1 MQKSTS
7 KTTLY
12 SYLTAIVC
20 CVAAVALD
28 QFTKWLAVVHLK
40 GQDAFVLIPG
50 VFELRYLENR
60 GAAFGIFQNRQFMF
74 LIGGILVLAAVVY
87 FYRKL
92 PHTKRFTALRVCMVL
107 VSAGAIG
114 NMIDRVMQNY
124 VVDFFYFSLIDF
136 PIFNVADCYV
146 VVACIIFAVLILFF
160 YKDDDFTWK
169 N

>member
-1 MQKSTS
+1 MQKSAS

-20 CVAAVALD
+20 CVVAIALD

-60 GAAFGIFQNRQFMF
+60 GAAFGIFQDRQFMF
-74 LIGGILVLAAVVY
+74 LIGGLLVLAAVVY
-87 FYRKL
+87 FYWKL
-92 PHTKRFTALRVCMVL
+92 PHTKRFTALRFCMVL

-114 NMIDRVMQNY
+114 NMIDRVIQNY

-146 VVACIIFAVLILFF
+146 VVACIIFAILILFF